1 MATKKVEK
9 IRAKREKKVRGKIVG
24 TETRPRLSVFR
35 STKQIYVQAIADD
48 CARTLAEAS
57 TISKE
62 IKDVVQGMKKV
73 AAAKEVGKL
82 VSQRLLAR
90 GIERV
95 VFDRGRF
102 LYHGRVKA
110 LADAAREAGLKF

>member
-1 MATKKVEK
+1 LATKKVEK
-9 IRAKREKKVRGKIVG
+9 IRAKREKKVRGKITG

-35 STKQIYVQAIADD
+35 SAKQIYVQAIADD
-48 CARTLAEAS
+48 TARTLAEAS
-57 TISKE
+57 TITKE
-62 IKDVVQGMKKV
+62 IKNIVQGMKKV
-73 AAAKEVGKL
+73 DAAKEVGKL
-82 VSQRLLAR
+82 VSQRLIAR